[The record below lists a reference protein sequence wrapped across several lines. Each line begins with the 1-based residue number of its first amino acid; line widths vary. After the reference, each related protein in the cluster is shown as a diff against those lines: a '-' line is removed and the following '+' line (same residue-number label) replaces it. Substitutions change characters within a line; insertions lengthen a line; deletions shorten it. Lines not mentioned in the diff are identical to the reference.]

1 MAEIDNLVINV
12 EVTGD
17 TDKLDVLADNIEGI
31 GKKSQKSTNKVTAF
45 GNSIKNMLR
54 SAAFIQTMRY
64 LGNAVNKSMEY
75 TESLNLFN
83 VAMGEYADEAKK
95 YAETVSEVMG
105 IDPAEWLKAQ
115 GTFNIL
121 ATGFGVAADKAA
133 IMSKNLT
140 QLGYDISSFYNINVQ
155 DAMLKLQSG
164 MAGELEP
171 LRRLGY
177 DLSVARLQEEAY
189 ALGIE
194 KKITA
199 MNQAEKSMLR
209 YHAIMSQVTQ
219 VQGDMARTLE
229 SPANQTR
236 ILKAQIDQ
244 LNRAI
249 GNIFIPLLNKMLP
262 YLIAMAQMAREAAES
277 IALFFGFTLPE
288 VDYSSVSTS
297 VGDIAT
303 DLDDANDTA
312 KELKRTLMGFDEIN
326 RLNDTSSGKS
336 GAGAGGG
343 VGFDMDLLEYDFL
356 GDRLAKDLDSVKSKL
371 ESIKGLAMAVG
382 TALAVW
388 KAADFLKDAVKVLSN
403 LTKIQKVAAGIGL
416 VVLGVTMAYNGAYDA
431 GNAIIPNFLDY
442 VKSALGV
449 AASAAGGAL
458 IGGTLAGGVGAGIGA
473 VIGLTVGVIFAFKG
487 YADGMADAA
496 KDAYKLTNNYKVMA
510 NVISES
516 NGIIERSSA
525 GIENLSRGLDN
536 LSNINISVGA
546 ARNLADEIYALSEN
560 SNKSAYEMELMRVKV
575 DALNNMGL
583 EGLKLSIDETT
594 GTVIETKDSIYGV
607 IDALEEQAK
616 MVALQ
621 DMLTQAYKDQYQA
634 QYDMEIATRKN
645 NAAWEEYN
653 SAYQDYMSMT
663 ADASWYQKNFNKDI
677 LEAEARLNKASDA
690 VDTSTVA
697 LDNATL
703 AYDSQSDAISYFSK
717 QLANANNAASD
728 WASQATASKDT
739 TIAEMTDYGR
749 NIVSAFDAGAK
760 QVGESSDHIS
770 FWSSLWDSIKNFVKD
785 AFGIHSPSTVFTEFG
800 ENTIQGFWNGAKNI
814 WQDMETWWSN
824 LELPSFKVKKPHIEW
839 TTKDLP
845 ASDWKYKIL
854 SALGIPT
861 QIPKLN
867 VEWYASGGTN
877 IPSGQ
882 LFVAREAGAE
892 MVGAI
897 GRKTTVANNQQIVD
911 GIYKGV
917 YQAMRDAGGNN
928 GGQTVVV
935 MLPNGDVL
943 GETFV
948 DWHNGVVKQTGNT
961 PLLV

>member
-31 GKKSQKSTNKVTAF
+31 GKKSQKSTNKVNAF
-45 GNSIKNMLR
+45 GLSIKNMLK
-54 SAAFIQTMRY
+54 SAAFVQTMRY

-83 VAMGEYADEAKK
+83 VAMGEYADEARK

-189 ALGIE
+189 ALGVE
-194 KKITA
+194 KKITK

-236 ILKAQIDQ
+236 IWKAQIDQ

-356 GDRLAKDLDSVKSKL
+356 GDRLAKDLDDIKAKL
-371 ESIKGLAMAVG
+371 EPIKKLAEDVLIVFGAWKLTKFITDLLTAKGLIKGLG
-382 TALAVW
+382 TAQVIGITLMVSGFIIEWKGIIDAFENGLNNSNLGEIAGGAIAATIGAGFVAKLFPGVSTAMGLATGAIV
-388 KAADFLKDAVKVLSN
+388 AGVPALVTGVYDAV
-403 LTKIQKVAAGIGL
+403 TKEITWQNAALIAGSATMIGAGIGTFFGPGGT
-416 VVLGVTMAYNGAYDA
+416 VV
-431 GNAIIPNFLDY
+431 
-442 VKSALGV
+442 
-449 AASAAGGAL
+449 GAL
-458 IGGTLAGGVGAGIGA
+458 IGFVVGALTDIGIL
-473 VIGLTVGVIFAFKG
+473 IYQKW
-487 YADGMADAA
+487 
-496 KDAYKLTNNYKVMA
+496 
-510 NVISES
+510 
-516 NGIIERSSA
+516 
-525 GIENLSRGLDN
+525 
-536 LSNINISVGA
+536 
-546 ARNLADEIYALSEN
+546 DEITAWWSTN
-560 SNKSAYEMELMRVKV
+560 V
-575 DALNNMGL
+575 
-583 EGLKLSIDETT
+583 TQPF
-594 GTVIETKDSIYGV
+594 
-607 IDALEEQAK
+607 EQEWNG
-616 MVALQ
+616 MW
-621 DMLTQAYKDQYQA
+621 D
-634 QYDMEIATRKN
+634 
-645 NAAWEEYN
+645 
-653 SAYQDYMSMT
+653 
-663 ADASWYQKNFNKDI
+663 
-677 LEAEARLNKASDA
+677 EAEAQ
-690 VDTSTVA
+690 A
-697 LDNATL
+697 LEAWNQIKTDWDN
-703 AYDSQSDAISYFSK
+703 SK
-717 QLANANNAASD
+717 S
-728 WASQATASKDT
+728 
-739 TIAEMTDYGR
+739 
-749 NIVSAFDAGAK
+749 
-760 QVGESSDHIS
+760 
-770 FWSSLWDSIKNFVKD
+770 
-785 AFGIHSPSTVFTEFG
+785 
-800 ENTIQGFWNGAKNI
+800 
-814 WQDMETWWSN
+814 WWSTNVTQPLKDEFTAFFDDAEKTLDDLKN
-824 LELPSFKVKKPHIEW
+824 LFTNWKATIKTPHFEWSTTQLPP
-839 TTKDLP
+839 
-845 ASDWKYKIL
+845 SDWKYKIL
-854 SALGIPT
+854 DALSLPT

-867 VEWYASGGTN
+867 VKWYAQGGFPNT
-877 IPSGQ
+877 GE

-928 GGQTVVV
+928 GGQRIVV

-948 DWHNGVVKQTGNT
+948 DWHNGVVKQPGNT

>member
-31 GKKSQKSTNKVTAF
+31 GKKSQKSTSKINAF
-45 GNSIKNMLR
+45 GTSIKNMLK

-83 VAMGEYADEAKK
+83 VAMGEYADEARK

-140 QLGYDISSFYNINVQ
+140 QLGYDISSFYNINIQ

-236 ILKAQIDQ
+236 ILKAQVQQ
-244 LNRAI
+244 LSRAI
-249 GNIFIPLLNKMLP
+249 GNVFIPLLNKMLP

-943 GETFV
+943 GESFV

>member
-17 TDKLDVLADNIEGI
+17 TDKLDGLASDIEGI
-31 GKKSQKSTNKVTAF
+31 GKKSQKSTNKINAF
-45 GNSIKNMLR
+45 GASIKNMLK

-83 VAMGEYADEAKK
+83 VAMGEYADEARK

-140 QLGYDISSFYNINVQ
+140 QLGYDISSFYNISVQ

-194 KKITA
+194 KKITK

-209 YHAIMSQVTQ
+209 YHAIMSQVTE

-249 GNIFIPLLNKMLP
+249 GNVFIPLLNKMLP
-262 YLIAMAQMAREAAES
+262 YLIAMAQVAREAAES
-277 IALFFGFTLPE
+277 LALFFGFTLPE
-288 VDYSSVSTS
+288 VDYSSASAS

-303 DLDDANDTA
+303 DLDDANSSA

-326 RLNDTSSGKS
+326 RLTDDKS
-336 GAGAGGG
+336 GSGAGGG
-343 VGFDMDLLEYDFL
+343 VGFDIEPLQYDFL
-356 GDRLAKDLDSVKSKL
+356 GDALNAETEKIKNEIRAQLAEITAIVSGFALATGAILVL
-371 ESIKGLAMAVG
+371 TGVSIPKGLALMAAGAVG
-382 TALAVW
+382 LATTVAVNWNTTDEKLRGALKNITGIVAGFGLALGAILTFSGINLPLGIAMLAVGAGSLVASVGLAW
-388 KAADFLKDAVKVLSN
+388 GSTNGKVTSLLGS
-403 LTKIQKVAAGIGL
+403 LTSIVSGAMLALGVMLLFSGAFTPLAIALVAAGAVGL
-416 VVLGVTMAYNGAYDA
+416 VTSVVLNST
-431 GNAIIPNFLDY
+431 
-442 VKSALGV
+442 K
-449 AASAAGGAL
+449 
-458 IGGTLAGGVGAGIGA
+458 
-473 VIGLTVGVIFAFKG
+473 
-487 YADGMADAA
+487 
-496 KDAYKLTNNYKVMA
+496 
-510 NVISES
+510 ISE
-516 NGIIERSSA
+516 
-525 GIENLSRGLDN
+525 D
-536 LSNINISVGA
+536 
-546 ARNLADEIYALSEN
+546 
-560 SNKSAYEMELMRVKV
+560 
-575 DALNNMGL
+575 
-583 EGLKLSIDETT
+583 
-594 GTVIETKDSIYGV
+594 TKRQI
-607 IDALEEQAK
+607 Q
-616 MVALQ
+616 
-621 DMLTQAYKDQYQA
+621 
-634 QYDMEIATRKN
+634 
-645 NAAWEEYN
+645 
-653 SAYQDYMSMT
+653 
-663 ADASWYQKNFNKDI
+663 
-677 LEAEARLNKASDA
+677 
-690 VDTSTVA
+690 
-697 LDNATL
+697 
-703 AYDSQSDAISYFSK
+703 
-717 QLANANNAASD
+717 
-728 WASQATASKDT
+728 
-739 TIAEMTDYGR
+739 TITM
-749 NIVSAFDAGAK
+749 IVSAASLALGAILLFSGVATGVGLALLLAGATGLATATTWNDGFVMQGINNTVDK
-760 QVGESSDHIS
+760 IKTKLQEMITNASNKLTELKNLFVN
-770 FWSSLWDSIKNFVKD
+770 WKASLK
-785 AFGIHSPSTVFTEFG
+785 T
-800 ENTIQGFWNGAKNI
+800 
-814 WQDMETWWSN
+814 
-824 LELPSFKVKKPHIEW
+824 PHFEW
-839 TTKDLP
+839 TTTQLP
-845 ASDWKYKIL
+845 PSDWKYKIL
-854 SALGIPT
+854 DALSLPT

-867 VEWYASGGTN
+867 VKWYASGGTN

-943 GETFV
+943 GESFV
-948 DWHNGVVKQTGNT
+948 EWHNGVVKQTGNT

>member
-12 EVTGD
+12 EVTGNTNELHD
-17 TDKLDVLADNIEGI
+17 ISILIEGI
-31 GKKSQKSTNKVTAF
+31 DKKTEKATSKMASF
-45 GNSIKNMLR
+45 GASIKNMLK

-83 VAMGEYADEAKK
+83 VAMGEYADEARK

-236 ILKAQIDQ
+236 ILKAQVQQ
-244 LNRAI
+244 LSRAI

-343 VGFDMDLLEYDFL
+343 VGFDIDPLQYDFL
-356 GDRLAKDLDSVKSKL
+356 GDALKKDLDDIQTKL
-371 ESIKGLAMAVG
+371 EPIKTLAEDILIVFGAWKLTKFITDILTATGLIKALPTAQIVGITLMVSGFIIEWKGIIDAWKNGLKTSNLGEIAGGAMAAVIGSGFVAKLIPGVTRAQGMAVG
-382 TALAVW
+382 AIVAGIPAFVTGVYDAINNELTWQNAALIAGS
-388 KAADFLKDAVKVLSN
+388 A
-403 LTKIQKVAAGIGL
+403 TMIGAGIGTFFGPGGT
-416 VVLGVTMAYNGAYDA
+416 VV
-431 GNAIIPNFLDY
+431 
-442 VKSALGV
+442 
-449 AASAAGGAL
+449 GAL
-458 IGGTLAGGVGAGIGA
+458 IGFVVGALTDIGIL
-473 VIGLTVGVIFAFKG
+473 IYQKW
-487 YADGMADAA
+487 
-496 KDAYKLTNNYKVMA
+496 
-510 NVISES
+510 
-516 NGIIERSSA
+516 
-525 GIENLSRGLDN
+525 
-536 LSNINISVGA
+536 
-546 ARNLADEIYALSEN
+546 DEI
-560 SNKSAYEMELMRVKV
+560 SAWWETNVSQPFEEEWNNMWGEAKAQATEAWELMQAEWNGFKSWWSTNVTEPIKTEFSTAWGEV
-575 DALNNMGL
+575 SDGATNLWNNITTSA
-583 EGLKLSIDETT
+583 KTKFDEL
-594 GTVIETKDSIYGV
+594 V
-607 IDALEEQAK
+607 
-616 MVALQ
+616 
-621 DMLTQAYKDQYQA
+621 
-634 QYDMEIATRKN
+634 
-645 NAAWEEYN
+645 N
-653 SAYQDYMSMT
+653 S
-663 ADASWYQKNFNKDI
+663 
-677 LEAEARLNKASDA
+677 
-690 VDTSTVA
+690 
-697 LDNATL
+697 
-703 AYDSQSDAISYFSK
+703 
-717 QLANANNAASD
+717 
-728 WASQATASKDT
+728 
-739 TIAEMTDYGR
+739 GR
-749 NIVSAFDAGAK
+749 NKLDELKNLFANWKATIKTPHF
-760 QVGESSDHIS
+760 E
-770 FWSSLWDSIKNFVKD
+770 WS
-785 AFGIHSPSTVFTEFG
+785 TT
-800 ENTIQGFWNGAKNI
+800 Q
-814 WQDMETWWSN
+814 
-824 LELPSFKVKKPHIEW
+824 LPP
-839 TTKDLP
+839 
-845 ASDWKYKIL
+845 SDWKYKIL
-854 SALGIPT
+854 DALSLPT

-867 VEWYASGGTN
+867 VKWYAQGGFPN
-877 IPSGQ
+877 AGE

>member
-1 MAEIDNLVINV
+1 MDEIDNLVINV

-17 TDKLDVLADNIEGI
+17 TDKLNGLASDIEGI
-31 GKKSQKSTNKVTAF
+31 DKKSQKSTSKINAF
-45 GNSIKNMLR
+45 GASIKNMLK

-83 VAMGEYADEAKK
+83 VAMGEYADEARK

-121 ATGFGVAADKAA
+121 ATGFGVTTDKAA

-140 QLGYDISSFYNINVQ
+140 QLGYDISSFYNISVQ

-194 KKITA
+194 KKITK

-262 YLIAMAQMAREAAES
+262 YLIAMAQAAREAAES
-277 IALFFGFTLPE
+277 IALFFGFSLPE
-288 VDYSSVSTS
+288 VDYSSASAS
-297 VGDIAT
+297 VGDIST
-303 DLDDANDTA
+303 DLDNANSSA

-326 RLNDTSSGKS
+326 RLTDDKSGS

-343 VGFDMDLLEYDFL
+343 VGFDIEPLQYDFL
-356 GDRLAKDLDSVKSKL
+356 GDALDAETEKIKNEIRAQLAEITAIVSGFALATGAILVL
-371 ESIKGLAMAVG
+371 TGASIPKGLALMAAGAVG
-382 TALAVW
+382 LATTVAVNWNTTDEKLRGALKNITGIVAGFGLALGAILTFSGINLPLGIAMLALGAGSLVASVGLAW
-388 KAADFLKDAVKVLSN
+388 GSTNGKVTSLLGS
-403 LTKIQKVAAGIGL
+403 LTSIVSGAMLALGVMLLFSGAFTPLAIALVAAGAVGL
-416 VVLGVTMAYNGAYDA
+416 VTSVVLNST
-431 GNAIIPNFLDY
+431 
-442 VKSALGV
+442 K
-449 AASAAGGAL
+449 
-458 IGGTLAGGVGAGIGA
+458 
-473 VIGLTVGVIFAFKG
+473 
-487 YADGMADAA
+487 
-496 KDAYKLTNNYKVMA
+496 
-510 NVISES
+510 ISE
-516 NGIIERSSA
+516 
-525 GIENLSRGLDN
+525 D
-536 LSNINISVGA
+536 
-546 ARNLADEIYALSEN
+546 
-560 SNKSAYEMELMRVKV
+560 
-575 DALNNMGL
+575 
-583 EGLKLSIDETT
+583 
-594 GTVIETKDSIYGV
+594 TKRQI
-607 IDALEEQAK
+607 Q
-616 MVALQ
+616 
-621 DMLTQAYKDQYQA
+621 
-634 QYDMEIATRKN
+634 
-645 NAAWEEYN
+645 
-653 SAYQDYMSMT
+653 
-663 ADASWYQKNFNKDI
+663 
-677 LEAEARLNKASDA
+677 
-690 VDTSTVA
+690 
-697 LDNATL
+697 
-703 AYDSQSDAISYFSK
+703 
-717 QLANANNAASD
+717 
-728 WASQATASKDT
+728 
-739 TIAEMTDYGR
+739 TITM
-749 NIVSAFDAGAK
+749 IVSAASLALGAILLFSGVATGVGLALLLAGAA
-760 QVGESSDHIS
+760 GLATATTWNDG
-770 FWSSLWDSIKNFVKD
+770 FVMQ
-785 AFGIHSPSTVFTEFG
+785 GINSTVDKIKTKLQEMITNASNKLTEL
-800 ENTIQGFWNGAKNI
+800 KNLFVN
-814 WQDMETWWSN
+814 WKASLKTPHFEWSTTQ
-824 LELPSFKVKKPHIEW
+824 LPP
-839 TTKDLP
+839 
-845 ASDWKYKIL
+845 SDWKYKIL
-854 SALGIPT
+854 DALNLPT

-867 VEWYASGGTN
+867 VKWYAQGGFPN
-877 IPSGQ
+877 QGE

-928 GGQTVVV
+928 GGQRIVV
-935 MLPNGDVL
+935 MLPNVDVL
-943 GETFV
+943 GEAVV